1 MEQKWQLNGTI
12 CEAIMRTCVVLQAS
26 KNSLGHVILLDGV
39 VVFVK
44 KDAMKVVLPL
54 SCCLAV

>member
-1 MEQKWQLNGTI
+1 MKKMAEKWTI
-12 CEAIMRTCVVLQAS
+12 CGAIIRKCVVLQAA
-26 KNSLGHVILLDGV
+26 KNSLGPTGGCL
-39 VVFVK
+39 K